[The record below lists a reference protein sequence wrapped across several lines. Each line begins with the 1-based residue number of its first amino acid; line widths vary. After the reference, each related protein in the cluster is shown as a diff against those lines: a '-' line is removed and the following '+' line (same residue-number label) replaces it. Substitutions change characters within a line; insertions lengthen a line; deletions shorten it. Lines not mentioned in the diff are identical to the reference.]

1 MVQPH
6 RHCTKNSFNMSIS
19 AIDYVTQWLSHV
31 RFFTTPWTV
40 THQAPLSMGFSR
52 QEYWSGLPFSTPR
65 DLPDPETEFTSLA
78 SPAMASGFFT
88 TGQQIIIPNLQM
100 RSWRFSKIK
109 GFDHK
114 KCNRKGNPNPCC
126 TDSQACTQ
134 YHRQF
139 IFVSVTS
146 YGYYLFLKNSIFFK
160 SISLIS
166 LLSEVRE
173 SDL

>member
-6 RHCTKNSFNMSIS
+6 RHCTKNSFNMNIS

-65 DLPDPETEFTSLA
+65 DLPDPETELTSLA

-88 TGQQIIIPNLQM
+88 TGPQIIIPNLQM
-100 RSWRFSKIK
+100 RSWRFREIK
-109 GFDHK
+109 GFDHR
-114 KCNRKGNPNPCC
+114 NQTGREIQTPVVIIPRLALSIIDNLYL
-126 TDSQACTQ
+126 SQ
-134 YHRQF
+134 
-139 IFVSVTS
+139 
-146 YGYYLFLKNSIFFK
+146 LP
-160 SISLIS
+160 LIATIYF
-166 LLSEVRE
+166 
-173 SDL
+173 